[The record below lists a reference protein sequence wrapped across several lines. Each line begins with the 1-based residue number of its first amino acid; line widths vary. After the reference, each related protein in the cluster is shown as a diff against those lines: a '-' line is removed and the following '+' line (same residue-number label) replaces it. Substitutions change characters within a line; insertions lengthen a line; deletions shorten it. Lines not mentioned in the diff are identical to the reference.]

1 MVLDNRSI
9 RYPALHCGADGWLD
23 GFLGPLCN
31 YSRLLLE
38 RLGHPLI
45 PGYPMTT
52 PGAPYQAQLILGK
65 DYKFNQTAYE
75 EYSSL
80 LLPAAFVLRWAGMMA
95 LLPAMPIFVYLWH
108 RNLFAPIFKSWFK
121 SDPLALWKSDVH
133 CCLMSRYKEV
143 PPVSN
148 LHLSR

>member
-1 MVLDNRSI
+1 
-9 RYPALHCGADGWLD
+9 
-23 GFLGPLCN
+23 
-31 YSRLLLE
+31 
-38 RLGHPLI
+38 
-45 PGYPMTT
+45 MTT

-75 EYSSL
+75 EYSPL

-143 PPVSN
+143 PPLVMIVRVRRHRNCRNGSWYRWCIC
-148 LHLSR
+148 LARRHAIVGLPTGVYIQ